1 MAMCLVASCTF
12 HDGSWKALPKIIR
25 RRESALDKI
34 LVPYFFTLKRS
45 NDRRI
50 N

>member
-34 LVPYFFTLKRS
+34 PYFFTLKRS
-45 NDRRI
+45 NDSRI